1 MKYAIAIVLL
11 ALELAGCSGRQV
23 AWPWNKPQGV
33 PLTKPSSQDAN
44 VVFAVAPAPTT
55 AAAPVVAAAPAP
67 APAKSPLMSPDAG
80 RDESAGNV
88 QAPPAPVAPAAG
100 AAQSLD
106 KPTDLTELLNAP
118 KVEPKLVEVAPI
130 MVPSRVGRPAAP
142 AAPVVS
148 AAPAAPVVSAAP
160 AAPVVSAAPAP
171 AKSPLMSPDAS
182 RGESAGNVQAPPA
195 PPAPPAAAAA
205 QTSPRS
211 FMSSNQPARALGPD
225 EVVAASVVQVNRRFI
240 SIDDIL
246 RPLGPKL
253 SKLPKGIAE
262 QTFRDQAAKLIA
274 QEITGQITRL
284 LVVEEAEKRLVDD
297 QKKAID
303 QEVKQAQSDM
313 LAAAGGSVT
322 KLRQQ
327 LQREGQT
334 LEQAVDDYRR
344 DATFKLY
351 LRYRFMPAIPVTRQ
365 MLWDYYRQ
373 NSQQFSTG
381 HKVQMQIIAEPFIAF
396 LADPG
401 VRPSAAELAATK
413 TKAREAIEAAKARLD
428 AGDDF
433 AAVAKKH
440 SRDAKAQTGGLWPM
454 MQAGSFK
461 EAEVEQAAFQLPA
474 GGVSAPVETA
484 HGWYIVK
491 AVQVIPGRV
500 VPFEEAQ
507 EQIAEILRT
516 RMYNELTDK
525 YFQDLMEKSHI
536 VRSPQFS
543 DLALQRA
550 VDRFWNK

>member
-148 AAPAAPVVSAAP
+148 AAPA
-160 AAPVVSAAPAP
+160 P

-195 PPAPPAAAAA
+195 PPAAATA
-205 QTSPRS
+205 QTRPRS
-211 FMSSNQPARALGPD
+211 VMSSSQPPKALGPD

-381 HKVQMQIIAEPFIAF
+381 HKVQMQIVAEPFIAF

-401 VRPSAAELAATK
+401 VQPSAAEFAAAR
-413 TKAREAIEAAKARLD
+413 TKAREAIEAAKTRLD